1 MRVWKRVTLLASI
14 MGLIILACTPVATP
28 TTTPTPA
35 STPTGPRGPARTL
48 PYAPSVTP
56 TSVPTPTPV
65 SAPARAPI
73 ITEAQAIEMGAL
85 FARFGGPEVSGS
97 QQVRNSEARLMTL
110 AEFEDRF
117 SGYQSTGDRS
127 RPVWVVTVEG
137 EWSDAGIVPPE
148 Y

>member
-1 MRVWKRVTLLASI
+1 MRVAPVLLALVLALAAI
-14 MGLIILACTPVATP
+14 GLACVPAATPLPTATP
-28 TTTPTPA
+28 TGERAVLPTPTPA
-35 STPTGPRGPARTL
+35 PPAR
-48 PYAPSVTP
+48 P
-56 TSVPTPTPV
+56 
-65 SAPARAPI
+65 PI
-73 ITEAQAIEMGAL
+73 ITEAQAIEMGT
-85 FARFGGPEVSGS
+85 FMTRFGGPEVSGS
-97 QQVRNSEARLMTL
+97 QQVRNPEARLMTL